1 MHKAFRFIACLLLA
15 VLMGACSFHSSPR
28 SDAPITRQ
36 DVANYFETRWAKLV
50 DERGGRNPHFG
61 MMRFEEDGPVTFR
74 LRHKLKNSYLVT
86 MDFYKTEQNDAG
98 TFATSYWNYRYRFYR
113 GKYGDVVLGDEIKGD
128 ISTSQ
133 VLR

>member
-1 MHKAFRFIACLLLA
+1 MHKITRTIAFLLPALLL
-15 VLMGACSFHSSPR
+15 GACSLHPNR
-28 SDAPITRQ
+28 KTDEPITRQ
-36 DVANYFETRWAKLV
+36 DVANYFETHWAKLV
-50 DERGGRNPHFG
+50 NDRGARNPHFG
-61 MMRFEEDGPVTFR
+61 IMRFGEDGPVAFR

-86 MDFYKTEQNDAG
+86 MDYFKTEQNDAG

-133 VLR
+133 VLH

>member
-1 MHKAFRFIACLLLA
+1 MRILTRSITCLLLA
-15 VLMGACSFHSSPR
+15 TLLGACNLHSSQKT
-28 SDAPITRQ
+28 DEPITRQ
-36 DVANYFETRWAKLV
+36 DVVNDFETRWAKLV
-50 DERGGRNPHFG
+50 NERGSRNPHFG
-61 MMRFEEDGPVTFR
+61 IIRFEEDGPVAFR
-74 LRHKLKNSYLVT
+74 LRHRLKNSYLVT

-128 ISTSQ
+128 VRTSQ